1 MPFYTGSLFQE
12 PLSAMAIICIIIIIN
27 NENIKRIIWRRRFL
41 KIKKINQKINPKL
54 NPNKTKNIR
63 KISNRLTGNIAS
75 GKSEAESIFR
85 KHDIPTLDAD
95 KVVKDLLNGTQT
107 YQKIKDKYK
116 NLYPEIVLKKYN
128 NLNKKLLRK
137 IIFKDPKQKVSKD
150 LLHPQVQQVI

>member
-1 MPFYTGSLFQE
+1 M
-12 PLSAMAIICIIIIIN
+12 
-27 NENIKRIIWRRRFL
+27 
-41 KIKKINQKINPKL
+41 KKLVIG
-54 NPNKTKNIR
+54 
-63 KISNRLTGNIAS
+63 LTGNIAS

-95 KVVKDLLNGTQT
+95 KVVKDLLMPGTQT

-137 IIFKDPKQKVSKD
+137 IIFKDPKQKSF
-150 LLHPQVQQVI
+150 

>member
-1 MPFYTGSLFQE
+1 M
-12 PLSAMAIICIIIIIN
+12 
-27 NENIKRIIWRRRFL
+27 
-41 KIKKINQKINPKL
+41 KKLVIG
-54 NPNKTKNIR
+54 
-63 KISNRLTGNIAS
+63 LTGNIAS

-95 KVVKDLLNGTQT
+95 KVVKDLLMPGTQT

-137 IIFKDPKQKVSKD
+137 IIFKDPKQKKFLED
-150 LLHPQVQQVI
+150 LLHPQVQQVMHKFARDFLEDKHHIYEKSPFCVLSIPLLFDKSKYPDINKIYI